1 MNNPAAD
8 RPSGPPPLLITNA
21 RILDP
26 ASGTDMTGSLLV
38 EKNTIADLVEGP
50 PPGTP
55 AGATPIDASGMLLS
69 PGLVDTRVFT
79 GEPGHEYRETLAS
92 AARAAASGGI
102 TTFVVMPDTSP
113 VIDDAALVNFIVQ
126 RAATDA
132 CVNVLPSAAISR
144 AIQAEQ
150 ISEFGL
156 LREAGAVCLSEGRRA
171 IQSSAL
177 LKQAFTY
184 AASFSMP
191 VFHTPDDESLRGS
204 GVMHAALFATT
215 LGLKGIPTVAE
226 TIPLARD
233 LQLAEL
239 TGVTY
244 HAAQLSC
251 ARSVDML
258 ARAKAETS
266 GISAGVSINNLTLN
280 ELDVGQYRTFFKLSP
295 PLRAEEDRLA
305 LIDGLASGIIDTIH
319 SDHDPQDVEVKRRP
333 FAEAASG
340 AIGLETLFAAAL
352 RLVHAG
358 QIGLSDLLARMT
370 VNPARILGLEVG
382 RLATGAPADF
392 FLADLDYPWVAHE
405 RDILSRSRNT
415 TFEGARFTGKVMAT
429 WVGGKPVFVHPDAP
443 APLQKGTRP

>member
-1 MNNPAAD
+1 MKKSAA
-8 RPSGPPPLLITNA
+8 PHPHGAPPLLITNA

-26 ASGTDMTGSLLV
+26 ASGTDMTGSLLI
-38 EKNTIADLVEGP
+38 EEGTIADLAEGAA
-50 PPGTP
+50 PGMP
-55 AGATPIDASGMLLS
+55 ADALCIDAAGMLLS

-132 CVNVLPSAAISR
+132 CVNILPSAAISR
-144 AIQAEQ
+144 ALRAEQ

-156 LREAGAVCLSEGRRA
+156 LKEAGAVCLSEGRRA

-191 VFHTPDDESLRGS
+191 VFHTPDDEGLRGS

-215 LGLKGIPTVAE
+215 LGLKGIPAVAE

-258 ARAKAETS
+258 AQAKSEAPA
-266 GISAGVSINNLTLN
+266 ISAGVSINNLTLN

-295 PLRAEEDRLA
+295 PLRAEADRLA
-305 LIDGLASGIIDTIH
+305 LIEGLASGIIDTIH
-319 SDHDPQDVEVKRRP
+319 SDHDPQDAEGKRRP

-358 QIGLSDLLARMT
+358 QIGLSDLLAKMT
-370 VNPARILGLEVG
+370 ANPARILDIQAG
-382 RLATGAPADF
+382 RLARGAPADF
-392 FLADLDYPWVAHE
+392 FLADLDYPWVALE

-429 WVGGKPVFVHPDAP
+429 WVGGKPVFIHADAP
-443 APLQKGTRP
+443 APLQEAARP